1 MKFLWNFIVQKRGYR
16 SIEVSPILLAKVSK
30 YRALHKADTFGTS
43 SGNGGSQTS
52 MGDGEENHMQTVT
65 IIFTFLFCVLSFV
78 SRVVIKQG
86 NDRQGY

>member
-43 SGNGGSQTS
+43 TFDFLNKAESKKLHLITKFGLAY
-52 MGDGEENHMQTVT
+52 E
-65 IIFTFLFCVLSFV
+65 IFTLIGVII
-78 SRVVIKQG
+78 RVQTFARITTGQIWM
-86 NDRQGY
+86 